1 MATKLP
7 LRRASLALGRSW
19 ALVCASPRRGF
30 ASAASGSSL
39 AEGVK
44 KSIARDA
51 ALPNPDPG
59 PDSASAAMVNEHAP
73 YMVATYA
80 RPPPVFVQ
88 GEGSWL
94 WDVENRKYLDFTAGI
109 AVTSLGH
116 GDAEFTRLL
125 AQQAKTLI
133 HASNLYYN
141 PWTGALSKLLVEK
154 TRASGGMHDA
164 SAVFICNSG
173 SEANEAA
180 IKFARKTGKVLDPS
194 GNKVEIVS
202 FNNAFHGRTM
212 GSLSATH
219 NAKYQTPFAPMVP
232 GFREGVYNDVGS
244 IAELVTPETCGV
256 IVEPIQGEGGVIPA
270 SDEFLVALAKR
281 CREVGSVLIYDEI
294 QCGLGRTGALW
305 AHATLPRE
313 AHPDVV
319 TCAKALGNGFPVGA
333 VIVNDVVGGK
343 IKVGDHG
350 TTFGGNPLACRLAH
364 YLVSRLSEPQL
375 QRDVLAKSR
384 LFQDGFRALQRKF
397 PQLVREVRGKGLILG
412 LQLSE
417 DPATIVKAARERGLL
432 VITAGVNTLRFVP
445 SLLVTE
451 EEIAEGLRIL
461 DEAIEATR

>member
-7 LRRASLALGRSW
+7 LCRGSIALARAWNSGAVSRRA
-19 ALVCASPRRGF
+19 F
-30 ASAASGSSL
+30 ASTSPVSSL

-44 KSIARDA
+44 QTINRDA
-51 ALPNPDPG
+51 ALTNPDPG
-59 PDSASAAMVNEHAP
+59 ADSPSAAVVNEHAP

-116 GDAEFTRLL
+116 SDPEFTRLL

-154 TRASGGMHDA
+154 TVSSGGMHDA
-164 SAVFICNSG
+164 SAVFVCNSG

-194 GNKVEIVS
+194 GYKYEIVS
-202 FNNAFHGRTM
+202 FDNAFHGRTM

-219 NAKYQTPFAPMVP
+219 NPKYQKPFSPMVP
-232 GFREGVYNDVGS
+232 GFKQGVYNDIVG
-244 IAELVTPETCGV
+244 IDKLVTEKTCGV
-256 IVEPIQGEGGVIPA
+256 IVEPIQGEGGVMTA
-270 SDEFLVALAKR
+270 SKEFLVALAKR

-294 QCGLGRTGALW
+294 QCGMGRTGSLW
-305 AHATLPRE
+305 AHGGLPRE
-313 AHPDVV
+313 AHPDVI
-319 TCAKALGNGFPVGA
+319 TSAKALGNGFPIGA
-333 VIVNDVVGGK
+333 VILNKHVSEK

-375 QRDVLAKSR
+375 HEDVLQKSEIFKQG
-384 LFQDGFRALQRKF
+384 FQKLREKF
-397 PQLVREVRGKGLILG
+397 PGLVKETRGRGLILG
-412 LQLSE
+412 LQLTE
-417 DPATIVKAARERGLL
+417 DPSPIVKAARERGLL
-432 VITAGVNTLRFVP
+432 VITAGTNTLRFVP
-445 SLLVTE
+445 SLLVSE
-451 EEIAEGLRIL
+451 EEIGLGLGIL
-461 DEAIEATR
+461 EQAFAATR